1 LPEWSPGGIA
11 RTGFIPAGRPRPR
24 AIALIS
30 LFPKQEDFFAL
41 FRRQAALARKGA
53 DLLHEMLERFDRL
66 EERAQELKAVEHE
79 ADGVTHDIFAKLN
92 RTFVTPLEREDI
104 HDLAS
109 GLDDVLDAVEAI
121 GTRLVLFKIPRST
134 PAAVQL
140 AMIIARASAQI
151 EEAVGHLRDS
161 GGLLSHTVEINRLEN
176 EADSISRLAV
186 ADLFSGTHDLL
197 DVMRWREI
205 YGRLEGAADKCED
218 VANTIESIVLKNQ

>member
-1 LPEWSPGGIA
+1 M
-11 RTGFIPAGRPRPR
+11 
-24 AIALIS
+24 IS
-30 LFPKQEDFFAL
+30 LFPKQEDFFTL

-53 DLLHEMLERFDRL
+53 DLLHEMVERFDRL

-79 ADGVTHDIFAKLN
+79 ADGVTHEVFARLN
-92 RTFVTPLEREDI
+92 RSFVTPLEREDI

-121 GTRLVLFKIPRST
+121 GTRLVLFKIPHST

-140 AMIIARASAQI
+140 ASIIATAAAQI
-151 EEAVGHLRDS
+151 ENAVEHLRDS
-161 GGLLSHTVEINRLEN
+161 SNLLDHTVEINRLEN
-176 EADSISRLAV
+176 EADNVSRHAV
-186 ADLFSGTHDLL
+186 ADLFSGAHDLL

-218 VANTIESIVLKNQ
+218 VANTIEAIVLKNQ